1 MLDFE
6 ETLDEICQ
14 IGCFQ
19 CQSRY
24 VTHYHDASQR
34 IYEFHCGVCGKVFG
48 TTPIV
53 DPKEN
58 LTVAEILAGV
68 DKGQIETRDFNLPG
82 CGMIIIQHEGE
93 AEWDMT
99 PIHTVMTD
107 EELLA
112 EFYRL
117 ADGKPV
123 DPLKS
128 LAAHWDQ
135 ATNMPVLVL
144 GTPNRSVKWYL
155 ASGLVPSTRE
165 IVVLDSPVA
174 SQVIPF

>member
-14 IGCFQ
+14 TGCFQ
-19 CQSRY
+19 CQSRQ

-34 IYEFHCGVCGKVFG
+34 IYEFHCWECGKVFG

-58 LTVAEILAGV
+58 LTVAQILAGV
-68 DKGQIETRDFNLPG
+68 ENGQIETRDFILPG

-93 AEWDMT
+93 TEWEMT

-123 DPLKS
+123 DLHKS

-135 ATNMPVLVL
+135 ATHKPVLVL
-144 GTPNRSVKWYL
+144 GTLNRSVQWNL
-155 ASGLVPSTRE
+155 ASGLVQSTRE
-165 IVVLDSPVA
+165 VDVLDAPIS
-174 SQVIPF
+174 SQEIPF